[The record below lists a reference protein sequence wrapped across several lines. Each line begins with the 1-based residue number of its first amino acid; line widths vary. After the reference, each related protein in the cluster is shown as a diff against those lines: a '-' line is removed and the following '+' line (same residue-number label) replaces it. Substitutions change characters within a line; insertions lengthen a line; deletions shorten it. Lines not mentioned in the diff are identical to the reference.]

1 MPNFVTVTALGINSD
16 SSNIQS
22 GEITFTPSDI
32 VWAVDF
38 NLIGAFPSITFT
50 FNGGVPNLSVSLY
63 AMDNA
68 GVSTNW
74 FWIVTG
80 NLEGVPIVP
89 RSISVLFANG
99 PQQNLATLL
108 NAGTV
113 LPPPPA

>member
-22 GEITFTPSDI
+22 GDVIFTPSDI
-32 VWAVDF
+32 VWAVGF
-38 NLIGAFPSITFT
+38 NLIGAFPAITFT
-50 FNGGVPNLSVSLY
+50 FNGGVPDLSVSLY

-74 FWIVTG
+74 TWIVSG
-80 NLEGVPIVP
+80 NLEGVAIVP
-89 RSISVLFANG
+89 RAISVLFANG

-108 NAGTV
+108 NAGTIV
-113 LPPPPA
+113 P